1 MRRWLKKKN
10 SNQDRDANTRGLT
23 LLELTVAVFVLAL
36 GSIAALGAVDQT
48 RRGIGQERTRL
59 LAGIVA
65 QNRAEN
71 MRLLGAA
78 AGQGLAGNVNMGAQN
93 FQVSHNLKGTAGGLI
108 EVTITVRSE
117 VGPGAVMVTYLAPG
131 LGG

>member
-10 SNQDRDANTRGLT
+10 SNQDRDASTRGLT

-36 GSIAALGAVDQT
+36 GSIAALGAVDQS

-65 QNRAEN
+65 QNRAEE

-78 AGQGLAGNVNMGAQN
+78 AGQGLAGSVSMGAQS